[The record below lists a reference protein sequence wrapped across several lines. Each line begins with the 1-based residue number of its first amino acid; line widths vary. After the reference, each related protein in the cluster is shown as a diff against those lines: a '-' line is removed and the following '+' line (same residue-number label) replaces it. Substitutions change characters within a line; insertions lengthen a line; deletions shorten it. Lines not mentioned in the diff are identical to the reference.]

1 MFNSRISLIAV
12 CLTYL
17 PMPKHRPLQI
27 ADCAVQ
33 SGRNWWS
40 PTTPQTFLSWLSP
53 AHQFDEARAAASLV
67 LVSLLV
73 ASRAQDIVTRRC
85 CRCCPVF
92 KGVERL
98 PQTYD
103 VRCASYLVVC
113 AQATATCHCGAY
125 VGRILLNFCE
135 HNSYYLA
142 GFACGARSFMC
153 LYALTLTRDFF
164 HNKKCSKILKHQN
177 APLLLLVSGI
187 LVNSADSW
195 PHRRVKDRV
204 QDLG

>member
-1 MFNSRISLIAV
+1 MFNSNFANSGMHNL
-12 CLTYL
+12 LTHAL
-17 PMPKHRPLQI
+17 TPAL
-27 ADCAVQ
+27 ADSRLCSAIGSQLVVTT
-33 SGRNWWS
+33 
-40 PTTPQTFLSWLSP
+40 TTPQTFLSWSSP

-73 ASRAQDIVTRRC
+73 VSRAQDMVTRRC

-125 VGRILLNFCE
+125 VGLILLNFCE
-135 HNSYYLA
+135 QQL
-142 GFACGARSFMC
+142 
-153 LYALTLTRDFF
+153 
-164 HNKKCSKILKHQN
+164 
-177 APLLLLVSGI
+177 
-187 LVNSADSW
+187 
-195 PHRRVKDRV
+195 
-204 QDLG
+204 